1 MGMIIV
7 IVILVVGIL
16 LLGWKL
22 FILIGENKGL
32 NSDIDMLVN
41 AYNRLC
47 KDNTELEEIINKKQC
62 KYTKGGLIKEVEMM
76 LSTTNHS
83 VSYSQMKET
92 FDCKKSSLTY
102 ALNNLI
108 KQGKVKRVKRGWY
121 RWDMTNNEFPDFP
134 NAPITI

>member
-32 NSDIDMLVN
+32 KSDIDMLVN
-41 AYNRLC
+41 VYNRLC

-62 KYTKGGLIKEVEMM
+62 KYTKGGLTKEVEMM

-92 FDCKKSSLTY
+92 LDCKNSSLTY